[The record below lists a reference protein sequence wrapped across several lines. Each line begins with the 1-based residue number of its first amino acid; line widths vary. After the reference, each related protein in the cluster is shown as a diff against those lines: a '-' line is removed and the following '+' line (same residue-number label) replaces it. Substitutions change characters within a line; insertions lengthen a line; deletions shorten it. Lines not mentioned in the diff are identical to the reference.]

1 MVAEG
6 GLTEKEAAVYDRQLR
21 VWGVETQKRLSSA
34 KVLIVG
40 CTGLGAEVAKNIVLA
55 GVGSV
60 TLVDDTPCA
69 QRDPGN
75 FLVLADADCSRTVA
89 QACAAMLREMNPLV
103 DVQAQAGPPA
113 GSGLEREAHGLVLD
127 LTGDPASVSA
137 SSVACRAAGL
147 PFFAGGSRGTIGW
160 AFADLGEHR
169 FVVERRGPGPDG
181 AKQAEACS
189 TSYPSWAR
197 AMAADVG
204 GRSLKR
210 VHPVYLML
218 RAQALSPSGAGEG
231 AGAAAADAIA
241 RLDEELGRP
250 SGLQAEA
257 LESMTCTA
265 HGLPAVSA
273 VLGGILANDVL
284 KAVSGRGRPM
294 DNFFLYSIADGAGV
308 VDRWGDA

>member
-75 FLVLADADCSRTVA
+75 FLVLADADGSRTVA

-169 FVVERRGPGPDG
+169 
-181 AKQAEACS
+181 

-250 SGLQAEA
+250 SSLQAEA